1 MERGTLPGRRSA
13 LAFRGL
19 LGAVALWVGVAV
31 MAPPQVHAQ
40 SPSPSGGVIGGGD
53 TRSDGEG
60 AGAVGSPLLVAAGV
74 IALGALTAAG
84 TLLYL
89 RLTRD
94 D

>member
-1 MERGTLPGRRSA
+1 VARGTLPGRRNT

-19 LGAVALWVGVAV
+19 VGAVALWIGLSV
-31 MAPPQVHAQ
+31 MVPTVVHAQ
-40 SPSPSGGVIGGGD
+40 SPSPGVIGGGD

-60 AGAVGSPLLVAAGV
+60 PGFVGSPLLVAAGV
-74 IALGALTAAG
+74 VVLGALTAGG